1 MSLERKDILPE
12 PELPKGSEVL
22 AEGAL
27 LARDWRVE
35 GSAFLDYYR
44 VPDEMTYKR
53 QCMRDGRIMQHAHM
67 GFRDRVK
74 SQRAFARIHEAV
86 AARGGRVDRFGLC
99 LDWSMGFPRA
109 QRQERMQGTGL
120 ILEGPE
126 AFVEVANAAPVAT
139 HFGDFML
146 GFPAALENTCAALA
160 AGSTVI
166 GNLGQYFTF
175 RLPEWQGDIDA
186 TRSTLAAIGLMA
198 AQPVTVMVHSNLDDG
213 FAAVFEDLT
222 CALGAALIER
232 HIVEDLAGGTVT
244 HCFGHHCT
252 TPVLRLAFQRALAR
266 LSPNPG
272 SMIYGNTTA
281 YNGTPAENFAGLGS
295 YLMLDIAGQMTR
307 PSGHAVNP
315 VPVTENERI
324 PEIGEII
331 DAQCFARREAELAGG
346 YAEVI
351 DFDGVDAMA
360 ARMEQAA
367 RRFHDNTLKGLEEAG
382 FDTRDAFEMLLAIRR
397 IGGRNLE
404 QLYGP
409 GEMDR
414 DARRRQPMVRSDTT
428 RELERQVEIHLA
440 RVDPSVCSRITAG
453 GLTLVTASTDVHEHG
468 KRLIEGVLHGLGVGV
483 VDGGV
488 SAEPGEIARLA
499 EARECAGIALSTY
512 NGVALTYYCRLRDEL
527 TERGLDIPVMMGGQL
542 SEIPGDSADSLPV
555 DVGERLA
562 REGAIP
568 CRSIHDMLPKLMES
582 ANEQAGSVARTP

>member
-1 MSLERKDILPE
+1 MSLKRRDVLPE
-12 PELPKGSEVL
+12 PELPSGGEVL
-22 AEGAL
+22 AEGAA
-27 LARDWRVE
+27 LAGDWRVE

-53 QCMRDGRIMQHAHM
+53 QCMESGRIMQHAHM
-67 GFRDRVK
+67 GFRDREK
-74 SQRAFARIHEAV
+74 SRRAFVRIHDQV

-109 QRQERMQGTGL
+109 ERGERLQGTGL
-120 ILEGPE
+120 ILDGPE
-126 AFVEVANAAPVAT
+126 AFADVANAAPVAT

-175 RLPEWQGDIDA
+175 RLPDWQDDIAA

-213 FAAVFEDLT
+213 FAAVFEDLS

-232 HIVEDLAGGTVT
+232 HIVENLAGGTIT

-281 YNGTPAENFAGLGS
+281 YDGTPAENYAGLGS

-324 PEIGEII
+324 PEVDEII
-331 DAQCFARREAELAGG
+331 DAQCFARRQAELAEG
-346 YAEVI
+346 YLGVI
-351 DFDGVDAMA
+351 DFAAVDAMA
-360 ARMEQAA
+360 ARMEEAA
-367 RRFHDNTLKGLEEAG
+367 RRFHQNVFEGLAAAG
-382 FDTRDAFEMLLAIRR
+382 FDTQDAFEMLLAVRR
-397 IGGRNLE
+397 IGGRRLE
-404 QLYGP
+404 QLFGP
-409 GEMDR
+409 GEVDR
-414 DARRRQPMVRSDTT
+414 EARCRRPIVRSDTV
-428 RELERQVEIHLA
+428 RELEHQVGMHLSRMDA
-440 RVDPSVCSRITAG
+440 SACSHIRERA
-453 GLTLVTASTDVHEHG
+453 LTVLTASTDVHEHG
-468 KRLIEGVLHGLGVGV
+468 KRLIEGVLDGLGVSV

-488 SAEPGEIARLA
+488 SAEPGDLARLA
-499 EARECAGIALSTY
+499 ESRACAGIALSTY
-512 NGVALTYYCRLRDEL
+512 NGVALTYFCRLRDEL
-527 TERGLDIPVMMGGQL
+527 AERGLAIPVMMGGQL
-542 SEIPGDSADSLPV
+542 SEIPEDSGDSLPV
-555 DVGERLA
+555 DVGDRLTS
-562 REGAIP
+562 EGAIP
-568 CRSIHDMLPKLMES
+568 CRSVKDMLPVLMELAPGRERAS
-582 ANEQAGSVARTP
+582 RP